1 MFSKLCKLG
10 NRQDLLSIFLIR
22 THYEYSVVILCRR
35 VWNPLKLW
43 WRHSMNFYG
52 KTIGWHFVRTVHYAS
67 PQVDAPS
74 HYQESFWALIWIWA
88 FTHRRST
95 GMPLRYNVHT
105 YVLTKFREGCRYMVV
120 YMFVYMK
127 QMGGE
132 LKLLLFFIIKKR
144 EDYLFHDLQSMF
156 TKI

>member
-1 MFSKLCKLG
+1 
-10 NRQDLLSIFLIR
+10 
-22 THYEYSVVILCRR
+22 
-35 VWNPLKLW
+35 
-43 WRHSMNFYG
+43 
-52 KTIGWHFVRTVHYAS
+52 
-67 PQVDAPS
+67 
-74 HYQESFWALIWIWA
+74 
-88 FTHRRST
+88 
-95 GMPLRYNVHT
+95 
-105 YVLTKFREGCRYMVV
+105 MVV